1 MSALSTT
8 PDPPYYA
15 VIFAST
21 ASSDTAD
28 YAEAAARMTALAARQ
43 PGFLGVDSARSDGVG
58 ITVSYWET
66 EAAIRALLAAHYVD
80 AATRVVTVDLSLW
93 NPMSRAA
100 AVVQL
105 AVEVRCDTA
114 LHCTALHCA
123 ALRYCRLVGW

>member
-66 EAAIRALLAAHYVD
+66 EAAIRSWKAHAEHTLAREDRPCPVVRPVRAARCACRAGVRLAA
-80 AATRVVTVDLSLW
+80 VTVRSV
-93 NPMSRAA
+93 S
-100 AVVQL
+100 
-105 AVEVRCDTA
+105 
-114 LHCTALHCA
+114 
-123 ALRYCRLVGW
+123 

>member
-58 ITVSYWET
+58 ITVSDWET
-66 EAAIRALLAAHYVD
+66 EAAIRSWKAHAEHTLARETGRARWYD
-80 AATRVVTVDLSLW
+80 RYELRVA
-93 NPMSRAA
+93 R
-100 AVVQL
+100 
-105 AVEVRCDTA
+105 VERE
-114 LHCTALHCA
+114 
-123 ALRYCRLVGW
+123 YGWRR

>member
-21 ASSDTAD
+21 ASSDTAG
-28 YAEAAARMTALAARQ
+28 YAAAAQMAELAARQ

-66 EAAIRALLAAHYVD
+66 EEAILAWRTHAEHTVVREAGRVQWYDRYELRVARVERAY
-80 AATRVVTVDLSLW
+80 
-93 NPMSRAA
+93 
-100 AVVQL
+100 
-105 AVEVRCDTA
+105 
-114 LHCTALHCA
+114 
-123 ALRYCRLVGW
+123 GWRR